1 MGGRRC
7 ELFGAVVV
15 EPDSMQRHL
24 ALALALWLASA
35 PAGAQDANP
44 IDSAAC
50 RRAVDTLTAREA
62 AAASDRASTAA
73 RGAVT
78 AAQRQAALAC
88 LGGPD
93 VAASTPQRASPAP
106 LLGTPAAVLPRLP
119 VTPPPPPAPRALPAP
134 RAAPPP
140 LTLNACDAT
149 GCWASDGT
157 RLQRAGPNLL
167 GPRGIC
173 TTSGPFV
180 QCP

>member
-1 MGGRRC
+1 
-7 ELFGAVVV
+7 
-15 EPDSMQRHL
+15 MQRHL
-24 ALALALWLASA
+24 AVALALWLAGA
-35 PAGAQDANP
+35 PAAAQDANP

-50 RRAVDTLTAREA
+50 RRAVDTLAAREA
-62 AAASDRASTAA
+62 AAASDRTSATA

-78 AAQRQAALAC
+78 AAQRQAALSC

-93 VAASTPQRASPAP
+93 VAASTPQRAGPP
-106 LLGTPAAVLPRLP
+106 PVLGTPSALPPR
-119 VTPPPPPAPRALPAP
+119 PPATPPPAPRALPSSRVSA
-134 RAAPPP
+134 PP
-140 LTLNACDAT
+140 LTLNGCDAT